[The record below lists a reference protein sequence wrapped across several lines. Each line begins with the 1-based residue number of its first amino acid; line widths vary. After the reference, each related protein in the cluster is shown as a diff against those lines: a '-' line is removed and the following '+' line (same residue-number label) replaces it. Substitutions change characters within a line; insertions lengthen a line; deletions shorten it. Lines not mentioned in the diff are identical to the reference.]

1 MGNDKFHGSEQQKP
15 FRFRI
20 SSIRVSGVVFLI
32 KSFTIVIA
40 CKLENI
46 SAFLTVLPLH
56 IVRAECD
63 IAVALRVMKFHK
75 PFEPCR
81 YLLTSL
87 VSVSVKISFPTLQP
101 MIEGRFLSRRTH
113 EATSFSTHSSKI

>member
-1 MGNDKFHGSEQQKP
+1 MINSAALNNRS
-15 FRFRI
+15 RFA
-20 SSIRVSGVVFLI
+20 SVYHPVRVSGVVFLI
-32 KSFTIVIA
+32 KSFTVVIA

-63 IAVALRVMKFHK
+63 IAVAIRVMEPNE

-87 VSVSVKISFPTLQP
+87 VSVCVKNLISNAPAYDRRAVSVTAHP
-101 MIEGRFLSRRTH
+101 
-113 EATSFSTHSSKI
+113 